1 MPKPK
6 PTNLTPLEEMA
17 YQSYMESEYLN
28 EPGDAV
34 WTFSVSDRFVQK
46 GGGRAQFSG
55 VVSQLSQKG
64 VFAVQ
69 KSLGR
74 KGDDDD
80 MIWLR

>member
-1 MPKPK
+1 MVKPKPK
-6 PTNLTPLEEMA
+6 NLTPLEEMA
-17 YQSYMESEYLN
+17 YQAYMDSEYLN

-34 WTFSVSDRFVQK
+34 WTFSVSDRFVEK

-64 VFAVQ
+64 IFAVQ
-69 KSLGR
+69 KAVGR
-74 KGDDDD
+74 NADDD